1 MKHSSLQGNPQTSS
15 HCAFWSARPSA
26 STLYGVHTGRRVQRS
41 RHSLLPLVLHAAA
54 SKPGQ
59 DPSPT
64 PPSFDLGDG
73 WGVDVAPSAPS
84 PNTMSTVGDW
94 EADLKAASAPSIS
107 APGKKAKALKAKAG
121 KQTQQQGH
129 AAAIQGSGPSKMG
142 KARTASDRA
151 PYVSMNSE
159 AGVLSLELL
168 KQKLLREEGGQGLD
182 VAGMKQQLAQA
193 ATTAGE
199 VTRQRNSGGRMGG
212 PMDEEKA
219 EGLRSAA
226 EAAGL
231 ARKARRQKKREFAEY
246 DKRGALLRQAC
257 NPINFESSAE
267 DEEDEGTSYADDDED
282 DLDFSGGGGWGAL
295 ARTRKGRR
303 AADSLDDDGDDD
315 SMQGTSWRSKRLDA
329 LSRDGGLDDVL
340 SARQVEALLGGEGA
354 AGAGSLLGGQAQA
367 EEEDDWGLEEIT
379 DRRSQSLMEQLGV
392 VKPRKQSKSE
402 EEVPSTAD
410 SSGGPQGEGTI
421 GDDVGMVQWGGSGGF
436 GSGVDLDEQ
445 EAILRRL
452 FKPHKVKELMSH
464 QRAAIDASLNLKK
477 RGSSGGRGGK
487 FGAEAK
493 LHRQLRI
500 IGGTAI
506 NRKLLS
512 SQGSQTRPMMEKVRA
527 AIFSMIQSQAGT
539 ASSLPAG
546 SRWLD
551 LFAGTGSVG
560 LEAMW
565 VRSGCVLEQACIA
578 SSLPAGSRWLD
589 LFAGTGSVGLE
600 AMSRGSEQAHFVELD
615 PWVVR
620 NVLGPNITTC
630 GFNRQAVVHTT
641 KAETFL
647 QKARSVPRF
656 AGGAFDFISV
666 CPPYLLVSYPELF
679 KLLEG
684 SPLLHDGTIMFV
696 EYPRQLASQIPDTLG
711 SLSKVRD
718 RKYGRTWV
726 AVYAPDDEEDE

>member
-1 MKHSSLQGNPQTSS
+1 
-15 HCAFWSARPSA
+15 
-26 STLYGVHTGRRVQRS
+26 
-41 RHSLLPLVLHAAA
+41 
-54 SKPGQ
+54 
-59 DPSPT
+59 
-64 PPSFDLGDG
+64 
-73 WGVDVAPSAPS
+73 
-84 PNTMSTVGDW
+84 
-94 EADLKAASAPSIS
+94 
-107 APGKKAKALKAKAG
+107 
-121 KQTQQQGH
+121 
-129 AAAIQGSGPSKMG
+129 
-142 KARTASDRA
+142 
-151 PYVSMNSE
+151 
-159 AGVLSLELL
+159 
-168 KQKLLREEGGQGLD
+168 
-182 VAGMKQQLAQA
+182 
-193 ATTAGE
+193 
-199 VTRQRNSGGRMGG
+199 
-212 PMDEEKA
+212 
-219 EGLRSAA
+219 
-226 EAAGL
+226 
-231 ARKARRQKKREFAEY
+231 
-246 DKRGALLRQAC
+246 
-257 NPINFESSAE
+257 
-267 DEEDEGTSYADDDED
+267 
-282 DLDFSGGGGWGAL
+282 
-295 ARTRKGRR
+295 
-303 AADSLDDDGDDD
+303 
-315 SMQGTSWRSKRLDA
+315 MQGTSWRSKRLDA

-560 LEAMW
+560 LEAM
-565 VRSGCVLEQACIA
+565 
-578 SSLPAGSRWLD
+578 
-589 LFAGTGSVGLE
+589 
-600 AMSRGSEQAHFVELD
+600 SRGSEQAHFVELD

>member
-1 MKHSSLQGNPQTSS
+1 MKHCALQGALQAIS
-15 HCAFWSARPSA
+15 HHSVWSTRPSA
-26 STLYGVHTGRRVQRS
+26 STAHGVLNGRRARRS
-41 RHSLLPLVLHAAA
+41 HHSLMPLVLHAAA
-54 SKPGQ
+54 SKSGQ
-59 DPSPT
+59 DPSQA
-64 PPSFDLGDG
+64 PPSFDLGEG
-73 WGVDVAPSAPS
+73 WGVKVAPTAPS
-84 PNTMSTVGDW
+84 GSASTVGDW
-94 EADLKAASAPSIS
+94 EVDVKAASAPAAS
-107 APGKKAKALKAKAG
+107 APGKKAKAVKAKAG
-121 KQTQQQGH
+121 KRAQQQVD
-129 AAAIQGSGPSKMG
+129 ASAIQGSQPSKAG

-193 ATTAGE
+193 AATAGE
-199 VTRQRNSGGRMGG
+199 VTRQRNSGGRVGG
-212 PMDEEKA
+212 PFDEQKA

-231 ARKARRQKKREFAEY
+231 ARRARRQKKRVVYVDDDENIIGEEDEDEDITDSPAFSLTIGEEGTEFAEY
-246 DKRGALLRQAC
+246 DKQGALLRRAR
-257 NPINFESSAE
+257 NPINFESSADD
-267 DEEDEGTSYADDDED
+267 DEGAGTSYEDDDDD
-282 DLDFSGGGGWGAL
+282 DLDFSGGGSWGAL
-295 ARTRKGRR
+295 ARTSKGRR
-303 AADSLDDDGDDD
+303 AAESFDDEDDDGD
-315 SMQGTSWRSKRLDA
+315 QGRGQRSKRLDA
-329 LSRDGGLDDVL
+329 LSREGKLDDVL

-367 EEEDDWGLEEIT
+367 EEEEDWGLEEIT

-392 VKPRKQSKSE
+392 VKPRKKSKP
-402 EEVPSTAD
+402 EVEGAD
-410 SSGGPQGEGTI
+410 SSGPQGGGTI
-421 GDDVGMVQWGGSGGF
+421 GDDVGVVQWGGSGAS

-464 QRAAIDASLNLKK
+464 QRAAIDASLDLKK

-539 ASSLPAG
+539 ASSLPEG

-560 LEAMW
+560 LEA
-565 VRSGCVLEQACIA
+565 V
-578 SSLPAGSRWLD
+578 
-589 LFAGTGSVGLE
+589 
-600 AMSRGSEQAHFVELD
+600 SRGSEQVHFVEMD

-630 GFNRQAVVHTT
+630 GFNRQAVVHTS

-726 AVYAPDDEEDE
+726 AVYAPDNDEDE